1 MGFQENAPV
10 VSAAE
15 VEEHT
20 HETDLG
26 LLDQANATVDSL
38 RAKATNAIVLALKL
52 RGIDPA
58 QVVNVGDFKFLASWW
73 VVGTIYAS
81 KPQGDEE
88 NTRKAD
94 FYLKKFEDGVQT
106 IFVEGPPGDGAS
118 IGPPVPRAFH
128 LDAEPNFARPTNNH
142 RPGRTLRPPWR
153 TQ

>member
-1 MGFQENAPV
+1 MGLDQDVPIV
-10 VSAAE
+10 TAAE

-26 LLDQANATVDSL
+26 LLDQASATVDSL

-52 RGIDPA
+52 RGVDPA
-58 QVVNVGDFKFLASWW
+58 QVVNVQDFKFLASWW
-73 VVGTIYAS
+73 IVGTIYAS

-94 FYLKKFEDGVQT
+94 FYLRKFEDGVRS
-106 IFVEGPPGDGAS
+106 IFVEGPPGDTAS

-128 LDAEPNFARPTNNH
+128 LDEEPNFARPTHNRWLW
-142 RPGRTLRPPWR
+142 RPLRPFWR
-153 TQ
+153 ST